1 MRFGGK
7 PEPPRCDARP
17 EDGALQQ
24 KGATVGILDVGR
36 RGLHA
41 RMLALAPLPC
51 FDYRKSMDAGSDDAP
66 IAGIAAAIAEPARA
80 RMLCR
85 LLDGH
90 ARTSTELAAVAGVT
104 ASTASVH
111 LARLAQRRLVT
122 VLPQGRHRYYSLYDA
137 HVAAALEA
145 LTVVAGEPRERFV
158 PGTPERLR
166 VARTCYDHMAGTLAV
181 RLHDSLF
188 ALRWLARGED
198 DYNLTRAGV
207 EGLRG
212 IGVDVDAARGSRR
225 RFACACLD
233 WSERRPHLAGALG
246 AGVLQAVSD
255 RKWVVRDLDSRA
267 LQVTRAGH
275 RAFRERFGIEL

>member
-1 MRFGGK
+1 
-7 PEPPRCDARP
+7 
-17 EDGALQQ
+17 
-24 KGATVGILDVGR
+24 
-36 RGLHA
+36 
-41 RMLALAPLPC
+41 
-51 FDYRKSMDAGSDDAP
+51 
-66 IAGIAAAIAEPARA
+66 
-80 RMLCR
+80 MLCL

-90 ARTSTELAAVAGVT
+90 ARTGTELATVAGVS

-111 LARLAQRRLVT
+111 LAKLAQRRLVK
-122 VLPQGRHRYYSLYDA
+122 VVPQGRHRYYSLHDA

-145 LTVVAGEPRERFV
+145 LTVVAGGPRAGFV
-158 PGTPERLR
+158 PRTPERLR

-188 ALRWLARGED
+188 AQRWLSRGD
-198 DYNLTRAGV
+198 NGYDVTRAGI

-212 IGVDVDAARGSRR
+212 LGVDVDAARTSRR

-246 AGVLQAVSD
+246 AGVLQAVLD
-255 RKWVVRDLDSRA
+255 RKWIVRDLDSRA

-275 RAFRERFGIEL
+275 RAFRERFGFEL

>member
-1 MRFGGK
+1 
-7 PEPPRCDARP
+7 
-17 EDGALQQ
+17 
-24 KGATVGILDVGR
+24 
-36 RGLHA
+36 
-41 RMLALAPLPC
+41 
-51 FDYRKSMDAGSDDAP
+51 MDAESDDAP

-111 LARLAQRRLVT
+111 LAKLTERRLVK
-122 VLPQGRHRYYSLYDA
+122 VLPQGRHRYYSLHDA

-145 LTVVAGEPRERFV
+145 LTVVAGEPRARFV
-158 PGTPERLR
+158 PSTPERLR

-188 ALRWLARGED
+188 ALRWLSRGED
-198 DYNLTRAGV
+198 GYNVTRAGV
-207 EGLRG
+207 EGLRDV
-212 IGVDVDAARGSRR
+212 GVDVDAARASRR

-233 WSERRPHLAGALG
+233 WSERRPHLGGAIG
-246 AGVLQAVSD
+246 AALLAEVLK
-255 RKWVVRDLDSRA
+255 RRWVAANRHDRA
-267 LQVTRAGH
+267 LEVTSAGRREFRAH
-275 RAFRERFGIEL
+275 FGLVVS

>member
-1 MRFGGK
+1 S
-7 PEPPRCDARP
+7 
-17 EDGALQQ
+17 
-24 KGATVGILDVGR
+24 
-36 RGLHA
+36 H
-41 RMLALAPLPC
+41 
-51 FDYRKSMDAGSDDAP
+51 DAP

-111 LARLAQRRLVT
+111 LAKLTERRLVK
-122 VLPQGRHRYYSLYDA
+122 VLPQGRHRYYSLHDE

-145 LTVVAGEPRERFV
+145 LTVVAGEPRARFV
-158 PGTPERLR
+158 PNTPERLR

-188 ALRWLARGED
+188 ALRC
-198 DYNLTRAGV
+198 V
-207 EGLRG
+207 
-212 IGVDVDAARGSRR
+212 SRR

-246 AGVLQAVSD
+246 AGVLQAALD
-255 RKWVVRDLDSRA
+255 RKWIVRDLDSRA
-267 LQVTRAGH
+267 LQVTRTGH
-275 RAFRERFGIEL
+275 RAFRVRFGIEL